1 MKNET
6 SFDFKSC
13 MKFVKRCKKM
23 LTAGQFEIEGNA
35 SSDKFRI
42 ASSDKF
48 RIAGAGAPPH
58 PPTPPPPKKSYKC
71 ENRTVLV
78 LC

>member
-23 LTAGQFEIEGNA
+23 LTVGQFEIEGNA

-42 ASSDKF
+42 A
-48 RIAGAGAPPH
+48 GAGAP
-58 PPTPPPPKKSYKC
+58 PPPPKKSYKC